1 MQFSMSRELYD
12 YLGEVSDLSLR
23 DDYSGRGMFGATC
36 FGIDTSS
43 LATVAKEFDRALCDV
58 MSMCASDEPEVNAI
72 AEEAEELR
80 DMDIFQSYCQDNMGL
95 DYIVYF
101 PGVTVESE

>member
-1 MQFSMSRELYD
+1 MKFNMSRELYD
-12 YLGEVSDLSLR
+12 YLQEVSDLSLR
-23 DDYSGRGMFGATC
+23 DDYSGRFMFGATC
-36 FGIDTSS
+36 FGIVTSS

-58 MSMCASDEPEVNAI
+58 MSMCASDEPEVDAI

-80 DMDIFQSYCQDNMGL
+80 DMDIFQNYCQDSMGL

>member
-1 MQFSMSRELYD
+1 MQFNMSRKLYD
-12 YLGEVSDLSLR
+12 ALGEISDLDLR
-23 DDYSGRGMFGATC
+23 DDYSGRGMYGATC
-36 FGIDTSS
+36 FGIVTGS

-58 MSMCASDEPEVNAI
+58 ISACASYEPEVNAI

-80 DMDIFQSYCQDNMGL
+80 DMDIFRGYCQDSMGL

-101 PGVTVESE
+101 PGVTVEDE